1 MQLGS
6 LSGSMRDRRNTNLSI
21 SSTGSFASAHTSPI
35 VADHAQDSAEK
46 GRFLWIPVRENVGPL
61 PSPLLKHARENK
73 YGFFDDWQKTPRWR
87 TVVMLFVLAV
97 VLICYTLSP
106 MLISDVQYDA
116 VFANADKQIDLI
128 NGAPIPDYPTPLI
141 FQDQHGQP
149 RWTVSIP
156 PSFGF
161 PLKHHEYERI
171 CSASEGA
178 RKSVEAMTGRP
189 SRIQGKS
196 RPHFWKRPY
205 YAADRTFMPVDEAEA
220 MTLLPAMPEEQ
231 KHISVIGHVNQS
243 SSDLPICQSSLTFVM
258 ETSEAGFG
266 NTLLALWLSYGM
278 AKKEGRT
285 FFIDDS
291 NWSYGRYTTYFK
303 QPPQS
308 ACAPPPA
315 NQVLPCPHSARHLV
329 VSAATLP
336 WTFGSAFKAEYE
348 HSLKHGFRKNRPI
361 FDMVRQGYQDL
372 FDLQGEDG
380 SFLTHKLTVMRA
392 AASASRTPLIGM
404 HLRRGDLHPFELE
417 YSHDYLPFERYTS
430 AASELFASFS
440 PNKSSMEPTALLLA
454 SDDPDILSSHDLVNT
469 LPSHLTV
476 SRPQERIVLA
486 SKKTLEPAVPIRKP
500 GSAYVKHVDEN
511 SGWEG
516 GFYASLFFSLGKGHP
531 SASKQGMDDEM
542 QKAVLKLRELVG
554 RAYLL
559 DLAVLGHAD
568 ATVCAS
574 SSAACRIIGV
584 MMGADKVSKGQW
596 KNVDDNR
603 AWSWDGKV

>member
-1 MQLGS
+1 
-6 LSGSMRDRRNTNLSI
+6 
-21 SSTGSFASAHTSPI
+21 
-35 VADHAQDSAEK
+35 
-46 GRFLWIPVRENVGPL
+46 
-61 PSPLLKHARENK
+61 
-73 YGFFDDWQKTPRWR
+73 
-87 TVVMLFVLAV
+87 
-97 VLICYTLSP
+97 
-106 MLISDVQYDA
+106 
-116 VFANADKQIDLI
+116 
-128 NGAPIPDYPTPLI
+128 
-141 FQDQHGQP
+141 
-149 RWTVSIP
+149 
-156 PSFGF
+156 
-161 PLKHHEYERI
+161 
-171 CSASEGA
+171 
-178 RKSVEAMTGRP
+178 
-189 SRIQGKS
+189 
-196 RPHFWKRPY
+196 
-205 YAADRTFMPVDEAEA
+205 
-220 MTLLPAMPEEQ
+220 
-231 KHISVIGHVNQS
+231 
-243 SSDLPICQSSLTFVM
+243 
-258 ETSEAGFG
+258 
-266 NTLLALWLSYGM
+266 
-278 AKKEGRT
+278 
-285 FFIDDS
+285 
-291 NWSYGRYTTYFK
+291 
-303 QPPQS
+303 
-308 ACAPPPA
+308 
-315 NQVLPCPHSARHLV
+315 
-329 VSAATLP
+329 
-336 WTFGSAFKAEYE
+336 
-348 HSLKHGFRKNRPI
+348 
-361 FDMVRQGYQDL
+361 
-372 FDLQGEDG
+372 
-380 SFLTHKLTVMRA
+380 
-392 AASASRTPLIGM
+392 
-404 HLRRGDLHPFELE
+404 
-417 YSHDYLPFERYTS
+417 LPFERYTS

>member
-1 MQLGS
+1 
-6 LSGSMRDRRNTNLSI
+6 MRDRRNTNLSI
-21 SSTGSFASAHTSPI
+21 SSTGSFASAHTSPV
-35 VADHAQDSAEK
+35 VADHSQDSAEK
-46 GRFLWIPVRENVGPL
+46 GRFLWIPAREDAEPL
-61 PSPLLKHARENK
+61 PSPLLKHARENQH
-73 YGFFDDWQKTPRWR
+73 GFFDNWQRTLRWR
-87 TVVMLFVLAV
+87 TVVMLFVLAI
-97 VLICYTLSP
+97 VLICYTLAP
-106 MLISDVQYDA
+106 ILTVDVQFDA

-128 NGAPIPDYPTPLI
+128 NGAPIPDHPIPVI
-141 FQDQHGQP
+141 FQDQYGQP

-161 PLKHHEYERI
+161 PLEHHEYDKI
-171 CSASEGA
+171 CSTSEGVRA
-178 RKSVEAMTGRP
+178 SVEAMTGRA
-189 SRIQGKS
+189 SRIHGKS

-205 YAADRTFMPVDEAEA
+205 YAADRTFMPVDEAED
-220 MTLLPAMPEEQ
+220 MNLLPAMPEGH
-231 KHISVIGHVNQS
+231 KHISVLGHFS
-243 SSDLPICQSSLTFVM
+243 SSGLPEQFDLRHGDKRSW
-258 ETSEAGFG
+258 
-266 NTLLALWLSYGM
+266 LWQHSPCPLVELRHGQ
-278 AKKEGRT
+278 EGRSH
-285 FFIDDS
+285 FLHRRF
-291 NWSYGRYTTYFK
+291 
-303 QPPQS
+303 QLS

-336 WTFGSAFKAEYE
+336 WTFGSAFKSEYQQ
-348 HSLKHGFRKNRPI
+348 SLKHGFKKNRPI
-361 FDMVRQGYQDL
+361 YDLVRRGYQDL

-380 SFLTHKLTVMRA
+380 SFLAHKLTVMRA
-392 AASASRTPLIGM
+392 AASASQTPLVGM
-404 HLRRGDLHPFELE
+404 HIRRGDLHPFEVE

-486 SKKTLEPAVPIRKP
+486 SKKTLEPAKPIRKP

-531 SASKQGMDDEM
+531 SASKQGMGDEM
-542 QKAVLKLRELVG
+542 QRAVLKLRELVG

-559 DLAVLGHAD
+559 DLAVVGHAD
-568 ATVCAS
+568 GAVCAS

-584 MMGADKVSKGQW
+584 MMGADKMNNGQW
-596 KNVDDNR
+596 RNVDGNR
-603 AWSWDGKV
+603 VWSWDGKV

>member
-1 MQLGS
+1 
-6 LSGSMRDRRNTNLSI
+6 MRDRRNTNLSI
-21 SSTGSFASAHTSPI
+21 SSTGSFASAHTSPV

-46 GRFLWIPVRENVGPL
+46 GRFLWIPAREDADPL
-61 PSPLLKHARENK
+61 PSPLLKHARENQHD
-73 YGFFDDWQKTPRWR
+73 FFDDWQKTPRWR
-87 TVVMLFVLAV
+87 TLVTLLVLAI
-97 VLICYTLSP
+97 VLIGYTLAP
-106 MLISDVQYDA
+106 LFTTDAQFDA
-116 VFANADKQIDLI
+116 VFANADKQFDFV
-128 NGAPIPDYPTPLI
+128 NGAPLPDHPTPLI

-156 PSFGF
+156 PSLGF
-161 PLKHHEYERI
+161 PLKHHEYSQI
-171 CSASEGA
+171 CSASEGV
-178 RKSVEAMTGRP
+178 RKSVEAMTSRP
-189 SRIQGKS
+189 SRIQGQS

-205 YAADRTFMPVDEAEA
+205 YALDRTFMPVDEAEA
-220 MTLLPAMPEEQ
+220 SNLLPAMPSGQE
-231 KHISVIGHVNQS
+231 HISVVGQTNGN
-243 SSDLPICQSSLTFVM
+243 SSDLAVCQSSLTFVM

-278 AKKEGRT
+278 AKKEGRA
-285 FFIDDS
+285 FFVDDS
-291 NWSYGRYTTYFK
+291 NWSYGRYNTYFK

-315 NQVLPCPHSARHLV
+315 NQVIPCPHSARHLV

-336 WTFGSAFKAEYE
+336 WTFGSAFKAEYQQ
-348 HSLKHGFRKNRPI
+348 SLKHGFKKNRRI
-361 FDMVRQGYQDL
+361 YDLVRKGYEDL
-372 FDLQGEDG
+372 FNLQGEDG
-380 SFLTHKLTVMRA
+380 SFLAHKLKVMRA
-392 AASASRTPLIGM
+392 AASASRTPLVGM
-404 HLRRGDLHPFELE
+404 HIRHGDLHPFEVE

-430 AASELFASFS
+430 AASELFASS

-454 SDDPDILSSHDLVNT
+454 SDDPDILSSHDLIDT

-486 SKKTLEPAVPIRKP
+486 SKKTLEPAKPIRKP

-516 GFYASLFFSLGKGHP
+516 GFYASLFYSLGKGHP
-531 SASKQGMDDEM
+531 TASNKEMGDEM

-559 DLAVLGHAD
+559 DLAVVGHAD
-568 ATVCAS
+568 AAVCAS

-584 MMGADKVSKGQW
+584 MMGADKVYNGQW
-596 KNVDDNR
+596 KNVDDKR
-603 AWSWDGKV
+603 VWSWDGKV

>member
-1 MQLGS
+1 
-6 LSGSMRDRRNTNLSI
+6 MRDRRNTNLSI
-21 SSTGSFASAHTSPI
+21 SSTGSFASAHTSPV
-35 VADHAQDSAEK
+35 VADHSQDSAEK
-46 GRFLWIPVRENVGPL
+46 GRFLWIPAREDAEPL
-61 PSPLLKHARENK
+61 PSPLLKHARESQH
-73 YGFFDDWQKTPRWR
+73 GFFDGWQRTPRWR
-87 TVVMLFVLAV
+87 TAVMLFVLAI
-97 VLICYTLSP
+97 VLICYTLAP
-106 MLISDVQYDA
+106 ILTVDIQFDA

-128 NGAPIPDYPTPLI
+128 NGASIPDHPIPVI
-141 FQDQHGQP
+141 FQDQYGQP

-161 PLKHHEYERI
+161 PLEHHEYAKI
-171 CSASEGA
+171 CSTSEGVRA
-178 RKSVEAMTGRP
+178 SVEAMTGRA
-189 SRIQGKS
+189 SRIHGKS

-205 YAADRTFMPVDEAEA
+205 YAADETFMPVDEAEA
-220 MTLLPAMPEEQ
+220 MNLLPAMPEGQ
-231 KHISVIGHVNQS
+231 KHISVLGHVNGS
-243 SSDLPICQSSLTFVM
+243 SSHLPVCQSSLTFIM

-336 WTFGSAFKAEYE
+336 WTFGSAFKAEYQQ
-348 HSLKHGFRKNRPI
+348 SLKHGFKKNRPI
-361 FDMVRQGYQDL
+361 YDLVRQGYQDL
-372 FDLQGEDG
+372 FNLQGEDG

-392 AASASRTPLIGM
+392 AASASQTPLIGM
-404 HLRRGDLHPFELE
+404 HIRRGDLHPFEVE

-430 AASELFASFS
+430 AASELFASMS

-469 LPSHLTV
+469 LPSHLAV

-531 SASKQGMDDEM
+531 SASKQGMGDEM

-559 DLAVLGHAD
+559 DLAVVGHAD
-568 ATVCAS
+568 GAVCAS
-574 SSAACRIIGV
+574 SSAGCRIIGV
-584 MMGADKVSKGQW
+584 MMGADKVNNGQW
-596 KNVDDNR
+596 RNVDGKR
-603 AWSWDGKV
+603 VWSWDGKV